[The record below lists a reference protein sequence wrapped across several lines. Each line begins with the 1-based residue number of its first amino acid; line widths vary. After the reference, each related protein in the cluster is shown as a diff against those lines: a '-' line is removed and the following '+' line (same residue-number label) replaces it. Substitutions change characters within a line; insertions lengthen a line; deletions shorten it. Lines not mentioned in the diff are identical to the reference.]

1 MESVAW
7 AYNGSN
13 EVVATIT
20 GAEVGVSY
28 TLFSWDPVSTAP
40 TEEAT
45 SGTLVLTVS
54 DIGGVGGG
62 LNSWLV
68 YVQKESTLDIV
79 ATTVLEW
86 GGTEYSQPI
95 GWYYDGVDTIV
106 AEGVFPPLDSLV
118 LEYSS
123 AYGAWVLD
131 PPVSATGDRQRLTIV
146 TLSPN
151 EISGGE
157 AGAPFYADVRG
168 TGDNAFGSRLFFVGE
183 AGAGVLGNPGGTTL
197 WAGLPFSTVV
207 YSEGLEDDMP
217 AAAIGVGYLYRA
229 TDTGMIFR
237 SDGNVWAEWVQG
249 VAPN

>member
-7 AYNGSN
+7 AYNGSY

-86 GGTEYSQPI
+86 GGN
-95 GWYYDGVDTIV
+95 GVLAAHRV
-106 AEGVFPPLDSLV
+106 VLRRRRHHRRGGRVPSAGFLGLGVL
-118 LEYSS
+118 
-123 AYGAWVLD
+123 
-131 PPVSATGDRQRLTIV
+131 QRLRR
-146 TLSPN
+146 L
-151 EISGGE
+151 
-157 AGAPFYADVRG
+157 GA
-168 TGDNAFGSRLFFVGE
+168 
-183 AGAGVLGNPGGTTL
+183 
-197 WAGLPFSTVV
+197 
-207 YSEGLEDDMP
+207 
-217 AAAIGVGYLYRA
+217 
-229 TDTGMIFR
+229 
-237 SDGNVWAEWVQG
+237 
-249 VAPN
+249 